1 MLHGFGLAP
10 VCLEFDL
17 DSYDG
22 PSTHVERFRGRSG
35 WLVVAEAHISSAE
48 AHWLTSVVAACDE
61 YGEPVPAFMA
71 PNLIACACSHPSPCD
86 EIPPDELDDLL
97 EDAAHELKL
106 KWLRESNTALARLAE
121 SAAVRIATMEG
132 QTKVLVEDIDRRIA
146 DLHRR
151 RRMANVPDAARAV
164 FQDAI
169 IGFEMEREVMTERLA
184 AGQRQLRRAVE
195 EEECLLLGR
204 ANVGVVLEPLY
215 RVRWSA
221 APRYNQA
228 IRLSRLQA
236 LRRSDFHPRSLRGGG
251 NLWISV
257 DIARDTA
264 AAAEE
269 WRALAH
275 TLDVEWQAALAKG
288 LVVKNSL
295 EEVATA
301 PSLQYVPINL
311 VEFERLRKRAA
322 AFARQAAAE
331 RQIGMMASRRYR
343 IKLAAL
349 RRDAQVLAV
358 GAANEDAA
366 DRRAPMILEDA
377 ARDLVAVEEILAR
390 HDASASAPSLPP
402 PAQVPASMAEL
413 AVPVAAATLP
423 PIASPVATAPLVGD
437 GKRRLERAAL
447 ATQLL
452 ALETAGRKF
461 LNGSPKFARN
471 REQRA
476 ELADRISALDEQI
489 NATDA
494 IEFAE

>member
-35 WLVVAEAHISSAE
+35 WLVVAEAYISSAE
-48 AHWLTSVVAACDE
+48 GDWLTSVVAACDE

-121 SAAVRIATMEG
+121 SAAVRIATLEG

-146 DLHRR
+146 DFHRR

-169 IGFEMEREVMTERLA
+169 IGFEMEREVITERLA
-184 AGQRQLRRAVE
+184 AGQRQVRRAVE
-195 EEECLLLGR
+195 EEERLLLGR
-204 ANVGVVLEPLY
+204 ASVGVVLEPLY

-221 APRYNQA
+221 APRFNQA

-236 LRRSDFHPRSLRGGG
+236 GRRSDFHPRSLRGGG
-251 NLWISV
+251 NLWMSI

-264 AAAEE
+264 AAAEK
-269 WRALAH
+269 WRALAY
-275 TLDVEWQAALAKG
+275 TLDVEFQAALATG
-288 LVVKNSL
+288 VIVKKSA
-295 EEVATA
+295 ESVATA
-301 PSLQYVPINL
+301 PPPPYAPINL
-311 VEFERLRKRAA
+311 ADFERLGKRAA
-322 AFARQAAAE
+322 AVARQAAAE
-331 RQIGMMASRRYR
+331 RRIGMMASRRYR

-349 RRDAQVLAV
+349 RRDAQVLAA
-358 GAANEDAA
+358 GTGNEDAA
-366 DRRAPMILEDA
+366 DRRAQMILEDA
-377 ARDLVAVEEILAR
+377 ARDFAVVEELLAR
-390 HDASASAPSLPP
+390 HDASAPTPLLPP
-402 PAQVPASMAEL
+402 PAQVPASVAEL
-413 AVPVAAATLP
+413 AFPVGPATLP
-423 PIASPVATAPLVGD
+423 PIASPVAIAPLAGD
-437 GKRRLERAAL
+437 GKRRLERDAL

-471 REQRA
+471 RTQRA
-476 ELADRISALDEQI
+476 ELAERISALDGKI
-489 NATDA
+489 LATEA